1 MIWTCYGFNKSW
13 NMIRHFLRVG
23 SMFLTFKNSPNHKL
37 PSQTHIENHEKANE
51 PIEIQKNTKEP
62 NRNIK

>member
-1 MIWTCYGFNKSW
+1 
-13 NMIRHFLRVG
+13 
-23 SMFLTFKNSPNHKL
+23 MFLTFKNSPNHKL